1 METAKP
7 EEYHTQL
14 HPTKEDTAPKWLKAI
29 GDLPDHYHGHVWQNG
44 VMPNNY
50 MFFLRQNAEEL
61 SPTRVTQNLHQRY
74 ELVVN
79 YSGSA
84 RVCLGDDEYDFNPG
98 SATLIPPETFH
109 RYYNVPEDGFL
120 WLFFTFDL
128 SSKNLLPIKSGLMT
142 ELTDAHL
149 KSIKQ
154 ATQIYLDPC
163 SELDIFEAALTMGR
177 VCQSAVKTHT
187 LSPVD
192 TIDLQE
198 HETNHFLK
206 KIARFV
212 DREMDFA
219 VRIDDIAKHLEMSE
233 SNLRKVFRENFG
245 VSLGAYLRQSRLTR
259 GVQLINC
266 PDLSISDVA
275 KRCGFESINSFSQSF
290 SRAIGMPPS
299 AYRQHLAEGK
309 SPIHVNFEQ

>member
-1 METAKP
+1 MESTKKDGHHSNSHSP
-7 EEYHTQL
+7 EGQY
-14 HPTKEDTAPKWLKAI
+14 APNWLKAI
-29 GDLPDHYHGHVWQNG
+29 GDLPDHYHGHVWHNG

-50 MFFLRQNAEEL
+50 MFFLRNNVEEL
-61 SPTRVTQNLHQRY
+61 APTRVTQNLHQRY
-74 ELVVN
+74 EFVIN
-79 YSGSA
+79 YSGSG

-98 SATLIPPETFH
+98 SSTLIPPETFH

-128 SSKNLLPIKSGLMT
+128 SCKNLLPIKTGVVT
-142 ELTDAHL
+142 ELTEENLTA
-149 KSIKQ
+149 IKG
-154 ATQIYLDPC
+154 ATQTYLDPC
-163 SELDIFEAALTMGR
+163 TELDIFEAGLTMGR
-177 VCQSAVKTHT
+177 VCQSAIKGRT
-187 LSPVD
+187 LPPKD

-198 HETNHFLK
+198 HETNNFLK

-259 GVQLINC
+259 GVQLINR

-309 SPIHVNFEQ
+309 SPIHVNFDQ